1 MLMVVKIDGNQDG
14 AQMKISK
21 EKLKQ
26 IISEEIQFLEIE
38 NQEIDPTKLKTKAMS
53 TSQRQQVVRDRIKGQ
68 GEEFTTT
75 EQGLVDQLEDFISK
89 LASEPGVDL
98 VQHRPLLQRVLK
110 LLQKQI
116 QATPDNNKDQ
126 K

>member
-1 MLMVVKIDGNQDG
+1 
-14 AQMKISK
+14 MKINK
-21 EKLKQ
+21 DKLKQ
-26 IISEEIQFLEIE
+26 IILEEFEMLESKDDE
-38 NQEIDPTKLKTKAMS
+38 TKLINRAMS
-53 TSQRQQVVRDRIKGQ
+53 TSQRQQTVRDRIKGQ

-116 QATPDNNKDQ
+116 KGAPDNNKDQ
-126 K
+126 NNGNSI